1 MSAGVA
7 AYDLAPALGVIGAGV
22 LLAGLPL
29 LWFWRRQRGVGP
41 AARLHAFALLVLVL
55 SFDLVLLGAFT
66 RLSDSGLGCPDWPG
80 CYGHATPLG
89 ASTPIASAEAAIP
102 TGAVTVDQGLDRDDA
117 SLRGDGDRRAGA
129 GPGRARAA
137 RVAAH
142 PIAAIGARWALVTLV
157 WICIQGAFGA
167 LTVTMRL
174 YPAIVTLHLLGGMGL
189 LALLAVQAESYAP
202 RRLAVAP
209 GLRVGLIVVAAL
221 SVVQIALGGWVSSN
235 YAVLAC
241 SDFPTCQGAWWPEMD
256 IAQGFVLRRHA
267 RQQRR
272 CRVPAVQRAD
282 RDPHG
287 ASPRRADPAAG
298 ARAAGLAPARRRR
311 RRRGA
316 GRSRIAAL
324 IAWQAASGLGNVVLG
339 WPLAA
344 AVAHTAGA
352 AALVV
357 VLTVLLVRSA
367 PVPATRSSR
376 DAAGAPA
383 LAS

>member
-29 LWFWRRQRGVGP
+29 LWFWRRQRGIGP

-89 ASTPIASAEAAIP
+89 ASTPIASAEVAIP
-102 TGAVTVDQGLDRDDA
+102 TGAVTATKAWIEMTHRYAATAIGVLVLVLAALALHA
-117 SLRGDGDRRAGA
+117 SRRTD
-129 GPGRARAA
+129 
-137 RVAAH
+137 
-142 PIAAIGARWALVTLV
+142 AAIGARWAVVTLV

-256 IAQGFVLRRHA
+256 IAQGFVLRRHLGSSGDA
-267 RQQRR
+267 AFLPFSALTAIHMAHRLGALILLPALALLGWRLHVVSAETRR
-272 CRVPAVQRAD
+272 WA
-282 RDPHG
+282 
-287 ASPRRADPAAG
+287 
-298 ARAAGLAPARRRR
+298 LA
-311 RRRGA
+311 
-316 GRSRIAAL
+316 IAAL
-324 IAWQAASGLGNVVLG
+324 IAWQAASGLGNVLFG

-376 DAAGAPA
+376 DGAGAPA